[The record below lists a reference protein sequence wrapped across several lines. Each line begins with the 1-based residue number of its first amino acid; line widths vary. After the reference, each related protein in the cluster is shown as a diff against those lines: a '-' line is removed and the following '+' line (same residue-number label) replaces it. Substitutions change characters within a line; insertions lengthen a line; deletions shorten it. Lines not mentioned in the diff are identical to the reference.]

1 MPLARIITRALQES
15 QELVAELRG
24 RGYEVEIV
32 SPSEICTSPAD
43 LELQVED
50 CTPEEALIRAGVLP
64 DRDDLSVFIAP
75 GAISSR
81 QAYLNTKLVQASL
94 HTPETP
100 APRKWYE
107 PSSSAS
113 ISTEERLDTA
123 MESIRGEAVKTI
135 DPTMESSV
143 ERAEVRSQPITQD
156 LISTFSDA
164 LNSIP
169 SPPFVEK
176 PSSRTIPRP
185 KATPVGTAKMH
196 SKYGMHVI
204 SEIDEVLGHPVAMI
218 RRQSNRL
225 RIRIPSSWSFSMHAW
240 KSRAALIALAAI
252 VLAMT
257 VWVVRRAPAPAQLG
271 VTPAAAA
278 TSVSVPAVQP
288 SASPDVKIKSKLT
301 HPKVKVSTAT
311 RPTPNPEASPK
322 APRRSA
328 NDGIKRYSDL
338 D

>member
-15 QELVAELRG
+15 QELAAELRG

-81 QAYLNTKLVQASL
+81 QVYLNTKLVEASV
-94 HTPETP
+94 HRAESP

-113 ISTEERLDTA
+113 IASEEPLDTA
-123 MESIRGEAVKTI
+123 MEPMRVEAVKAV

-143 ERAEVRSQPITQD
+143 ERAEVRSQPIPQD

-169 SPPFVEK
+169 STPFATK

-185 KATPVGTAKMH
+185 KSTPVGTPRMQ
-196 SKYGMHVI
+196 SKYGMQVI
-204 SEIDEVLGHPVAMI
+204 SEIDEVLGHPVALI
-218 RRQSNRL
+218 RRQSSRL
-225 RIRIPSSWSFSMHAW
+225 RIRIPSSWAFSMHAW

-252 VLAMT
+252 VLTMT

-278 TSVSVPAVQP
+278 TPVSVPAGQQI
-288 SASPDVKIKSKLT
+288 ASPNIKTKSKLT
-301 HPKVKVSTAT
+301 HPKAKVSAAT
-311 RPTPNPEASPK
+311 SPTPNPEPSPK
-322 APRRSA
+322 APRRSV